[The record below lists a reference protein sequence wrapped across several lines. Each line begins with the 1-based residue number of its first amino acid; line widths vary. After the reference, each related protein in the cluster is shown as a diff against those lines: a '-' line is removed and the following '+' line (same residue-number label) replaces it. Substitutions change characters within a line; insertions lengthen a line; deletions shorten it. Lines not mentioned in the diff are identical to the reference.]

1 MRKNKRK
8 NPRHAEPGVFSFK
21 GYLSWCEE
29 ESYRERIAASVSVI
43 LIIGVNLDNDMTSLC
58 TKCK

>member
-8 NPRHAEPGVFSFK
+8 NPGMRNRGFSLFK

-43 LIIGVNLDNDMTSLC
+43 LIIGANLDNDMTSL
-58 TKCK
+58 

>member
-8 NPRHAEPGVFSFK
+8 NPRHAEPRVFSFK

-43 LIIGVNLDNDMTSLC
+43 LIIGANLDNDMTSL
-58 TKCK
+58 